1 MIAAGTQTAV
11 GAARAAVE
19 PMGAAPGSLA
29 TETQSQLV
37 RAERTG
43 EVLVLTLQRAPVN
56 AINDELLA
64 QLEAV
69 LDAVEADDTL
79 AVLHLR
85 SACKVFS
92 AGADLALI
100 RSCVA
105 TAQGR
110 EAMLGTVRR
119 MQRVF
124 ARIEALEC
132 VTLAEIGGAALG
144 GGFELALACD
154 LRIAAFDV
162 RVGLPE
168 AGLGLLA
175 AAGGTQRL
183 TRLVGHG
190 LARRLI
196 LGAETPKAAEA
207 ERLGLVQWA
216 VPRERLAEEAAALAR
231 RYGAMP
237 RVAFAENK
245 RCIAL
250 AGVPGG
256 AGFAAEIEATRRLY
270 QDPETRRRVS
280 AFLDKSLDKSADKA
294 VDRSA
299 ANPKETPA

>member
-1 MIAAGTQTAV
+1 MSAALTQAE
-11 GAARAAVE
+11 GSAAT
-19 PMGAAPGSLA
+19 AAPLIS
-29 TETQSQLV
+29 TQRSG
-37 RAERTG
+37 A
-43 EVLVLTLQRAPVN
+43 VLVVTLQRAPVN
-56 AINDELLA
+56 AINDALLA

-69 LDAVEADDTL
+69 LAEVEADETL

-85 SACKVFS
+85 SVCKVFC

-110 EAMLGTVRR
+110 EAMLATVRR

-124 ARIEALEC
+124 ARLEALDC
-132 VTLAEIGGAALG
+132 VTLAELGGAALG

-154 LRIAAFDV
+154 LRVAAAEA

-168 AGLGLLA
+168 VGLGLLA
-175 AAGGTQRL
+175 AGGGTQRL

-196 LGAETPKAAEA
+196 LGAETPTGQEA
-207 ERLGLVQWA
+207 QALGLVQWA
-216 VPRERLAEEAAALAR
+216 VPRERLADEAAALAR

-237 RVAFAENK
+237 RLAFAENK

-250 AGVPGG
+250 AAVPGEVG
-256 AGFAAEIEATRRLY
+256 YAAEIDATRRLY
-270 QDPETRRRVS
+270 QHPETKRRVA
-280 AFLDKSLDKSADKA
+280 AFLDKR
-294 VDRSA
+294 VDA
-299 ANPKETPA
+299 GAHNPKEKP

>member
-1 MIAAGTQTAV
+1 MDI
-11 GAARAAVE
+11 E
-19 PMGAAPGSLA
+19 PI
-29 TETQSQLV
+29 V
-37 RAERTG
+37 RAERRG
-43 EVLVLTLQRAPVN
+43 DVLVVTLQRAPVN

-64 QLEAV
+64 QLADV
-69 LDAVEADDTL
+69 LDGVEADDTI

-85 SACKVFS
+85 SACKVFC

-105 TAQGR
+105 TAAGR

-124 ARIEALEC
+124 ARLEALPC
-132 VTLAEIGGAALG
+132 VTLAELGGAALG

-154 LRIAAFDV
+154 LRIAACEA

-196 LGAETPKAAEA
+196 LGAETPNGSEAA
-207 ERLGLVQWA
+207 RLGLVQWA
-216 VPRERLAEEAAALAR
+216 VPRERLAAEACALAE

-237 RVAFAENK
+237 RLAFAENK

-250 AGVPGG
+250 AGVPGDV
-256 AGFAAEIEATRRLY
+256 GFAAEIDATRRLY
-270 QDPETRRRVS
+270 QHPETVRRVS
-280 AFLDKSLDKSADKA
+280 AFLDKSAERGA
-294 VDRSA
+294 VQPNRPTQPTQPTQP
-299 ANPKETPA
+299 NQPNQPKEPTA

>member
-1 MIAAGTQTAV
+1 MSAAQPVPSA
-11 GAARAAVE
+11 
-19 PMGAAPGSLA
+19 AAPASTTA
-29 TETQSQLV
+29 EPLV

-43 EVLVLTLQRAPVN
+43 EVVVLTLQRAPVN
-56 AINDELLA
+56 AFNDELLA

-69 LDAVEADDTL
+69 LDQIEADGTL

-105 TAQGR
+105 SAHGR

-119 MQRVF
+119 MQRAF

-132 VTLAEIGGAALG
+132 VTLAELGGAALG

-154 LRIAAFDV
+154 LRIAASEA

-168 AGLGLLA
+168 ARLGLLP

-190 LARRLI
+190 VARRLI
-196 LGAETPKAAEA
+196 LGAETPDGAEA
-207 ERLGLVQWA
+207 QRLGLVQWA
-216 VPRERLAEEAAALAR
+216 VPRERLTAEAAALAQ

-237 RVAFAENK
+237 RLAFAENK

-270 QDPETRRRVS
+270 QDPETKRRVS
-280 AFLDKSLDKSADKA
+280 AFLDRGT
-294 VDRSA
+294 V
-299 ANPKETPA
+299 NPKERSP

>member
-1 MIAAGTQTAV
+1 MSAALTQAAAGVAT
-11 GAARAAVE
+11 
-19 PMGAAPGSLA
+19 AAPLVA
-29 TETQSQLV
+29 TQRS
-37 RAERTG
+37 G
-43 EVLVLTLQRAPVN
+43 GVLVVTLQRAPVN
-56 AINDELLA
+56 AINDALLA

-69 LDAVEADDTL
+69 LDEVEADDAL

-85 SACKVFS
+85 SACKVFC
-92 AGADLALI
+92 AGADLSLI

-110 EAMLGTVRR
+110 EAMLATVRR

-124 ARIEALEC
+124 ARLEALDC
-132 VTLAEIGGAALG
+132 VTLAELGGAALG

-154 LRIAAFDV
+154 LRIAADDV

-168 AGLGLLA
+168 VGLGLLP

-196 LGAETPKAAEA
+196 LGAETPTGNEA
-207 ERLGLVQWA
+207 QTLGLVQWA
-216 VPRERLAEEAAALAR
+216 VPRERLADEAAALAR

-237 RVAFAENK
+237 RLAFAENK

-250 AGVPGG
+250 AGVPGEVG
-256 AGFAAEIEATRRLY
+256 YAAEIDATRRLY
-270 QDPETRRRVS
+270 QHPETKRRVA
-280 AFLDKSLDKSADKA
+280 AFLDKR
-294 VDRSA
+294 VDA
-299 ANPKETPA
+299 GANNPKEKP

>member
-1 MIAAGTQTAV
+1 MSAAL
-11 GAARAAVE
+11 ARAEGSAVA
-19 PMGAAPGSLA
+19 AAPLIVAQRSG
-29 TETQSQLV
+29 T
-37 RAERTG
+37 
-43 EVLVLTLQRAPVN
+43 VLVVTLQRAPVN
-56 AINDELLA
+56 AINDALLA

-69 LDAVEADDTL
+69 LDEVEADDTL

-85 SACKVFS
+85 SACKVFC

-110 EAMLGTVRR
+110 ETMLATVRR

-124 ARIEALEC
+124 ARLEALDC
-132 VTLAEIGGAALG
+132 VTLAELGGAALG

-154 LRIAAFDV
+154 LRIAATEA

-168 AGLGLLA
+168 VGLGLLA
-175 AAGGTQRL
+175 AGGGTQRL

-196 LGAETPKAAEA
+196 LGAETPAGDEA
-207 ERLGLVQWA
+207 QALGLVQWA
-216 VPRERLAEEAAALAR
+216 VPRERLADEAAALAR

-237 RVAFAENK
+237 RLAFAENK

-250 AGVPGG
+250 AGVPGEVG
-256 AGFAAEIEATRRLY
+256 YAAEIDATRRLY
-270 QDPETRRRVS
+270 QHPETKRRVA
-280 AFLDKSLDKSADKA
+280 AFLDKR
-294 VDRSA
+294 VDAGA
-299 ANPKETPA
+299 ANPKEKP

>member
-1 MIAAGTQTAV
+1 MSAPGRSQARIPQRASAEDSPVSSTLTQPD
-11 GAARAAVE
+11 AARAGTAAE
-19 PMGAAPGSLA
+19 P
-29 TETQSQLV
+29 LV
-37 RAERTG
+37 RAERAG
-43 EVLVLTLQRAPVN
+43 EVLVVTLQRAPVN
-56 AINDELLA
+56 AINDALLA

-69 LDAVEADDTL
+69 LDEVEADDTL

-85 SACKVFS
+85 SACKVFC

-110 EAMLGTVRR
+110 EAMLATVRR

-124 ARIEALEC
+124 ARLEALDC
-132 VTLAEIGGAALG
+132 VTLVELGGAALG

-154 LRIAAFDV
+154 LRIAAADV

-168 AGLGLLA
+168 VGLGLLA
-175 AAGGTQRL
+175 AGGGTQRL

-196 LGAETPKAAEA
+196 LGAETLTGTQAEA
-207 ERLGLVQWA
+207 AGLVQWA
-216 VPRERLAEEAAALAR
+216 VPRERLIDEAATLAR

-237 RVAFAENK
+237 RLAFAENK

-250 AGVPGG
+250 AGVPGDV
-256 AGFAAEIEATRRLY
+256 GFAAEIDATRRLY
-270 QDPETRRRVS
+270 QHPETKRRVA
-280 AFLDKSLDKSADKA
+280 AFLDKR
-294 VDRSA
+294 VDTGA
-299 ANPKETPA
+299 ANPKERP